1 MSNVP
6 ADNRFSPTDRAAAAK
21 RLCEVLAMESGNEI
35 PAHHRA
41 AHTRSAA
48 GAIGSNLEDLRV
60 CEQAEIIGLCDQFAA
75 TGRGEL
81 RVGVLSAEPG
91 KAGTVVIVQGVNDL
105 ASVAHA
111 LEYVAGMASGLVAAA
126 LYRHPAGGRFA
137 PDLR

>member
-6 ADNRFSPTDRAAAAK
+6 ADNRFTPTDRAGAAK
-21 RLCEVLAMESGNEI
+21 RLCEVLAMESADEI
-35 PAHHRA
+35 PIHNRA
-41 AHTRSAA
+41 AHARSAA
-48 GAIGSNLEDLRV
+48 GAIGYNLEDLRV
-60 CEQAEIIGLCDQFAA
+60 CEQDELAGLCDQFAA

-81 RVGVLSAEPG
+81 HVGVLSDEQG

-111 LEYVAGMASGLVAAA
+111 LDYVASTASGLVAAA

-137 PDLR
+137 PDLP